1 MTLKTKPK
9 KEKINIM
16 GTKYKV
22 EEPVAKTMKA
32 LSDALHAHEVAL
44 LTWAHRTFHS
54 NFRKD
59 EKKIFNR
66 SFYEYCMRI
75 PNAETVLQ
83 RMKELDNEAE
93 VNKKEEEKNKNN
105 KSQNKEEK
113 VKGAKE

>member
-1 MTLKTKPK
+1 MVKK

-22 EEPVAKTMKA
+22 EEPVAKTIKA

-44 LTWAHRTFHS
+44 LTWAHKTFHC
-54 NFRKD
+54 NLKKD
-59 EKKIFNR
+59 DKKIFNK

-75 PNAETVLQ
+75 PESKNILE
-83 RMKELDNEAE
+83 RMKELDQKHEE
-93 VNKKEEEKNKNN
+93 DVKKQKEEEKEINK
-105 KSQNKEEK
+105 KQNKEEK

>member
-1 MTLKTKPK
+1 MIKK

-44 LTWAHRTFHS
+44 LTWAHKTYHC
-54 NFRKD
+54 NLKKAD
-59 EKKIFNR
+59 LKIFNK

-75 PNAETVLQ
+75 PNSKDVLE
-83 RMKELDNEAE
+83 RMREMDKKYEEDIKNQ
-93 VNKKEEEKNKNN
+93 KEEEEKINK
-105 KSQNKEEK
+105 KQNKEEK